1 MDKPKGPTFGES
13 IAMIG
18 GIGFLVGLAVF
29 LSGAIE
35 DVFDQSLQS
44 LLYYVRSF
52 CILTMPFAIMIVIG
66 AVLINRA
73 GRTKHSK

>member
-1 MDKPKGPTFGES
+1 VS
-13 IAMIG
+13 
-18 GIGFLVGLAVF
+18 LAVF

-35 DVFDQSLQS
+35 DVIDQSVQS
-44 LLYYVRSF
+44 ILYYLNLF
-52 CILTMPFAIMIVIG
+52 CMLTMPFVIMIVIG